1 MPMDHLQLGYT
12 LLIIAVSS
20 YAVFRSFRLHHHG
33 CTRVLPPS
41 PPALPIIGNIHQ
53 LVRGHRHRTLQALAQ
68 RHGPL
73 FLLRLGAVP
82 TIVVSSASI
91 AEQVLKT
98 QDHVFCSRPPQYT
111 ARGIL
116 YDCRDIGFCP
126 YGERWQHLRRIAV
139 SRLLSAQRVRSFRHI
154 REEEVGSLLGR
165 IRSASA
171 SDSES
176 RGINVTELMIS
187 LTYTV
192 VSRAAFGNKLGGMDP
207 RVVHEMFVEVFELLQ
222 TIAVCDVFPRLGWVD
237 WATGLHARTK
247 RIAGK
252 LDDVLESALQEHERS
267 GRQDGEVGDLL
278 HDLLLVLKEDSP
290 GFKLERTDAKGLIA
304 DMFIGGTDTAFKMTE
319 WAMAELI
326 KNPKEM
332 EKVQAEVR
340 QVVGAHGRVQEDM
353 LDAMGRL
360 NAAMKETLRLHPPAP
375 LLIPHEAVRDTKLHG
390 YDIAAK
396 TRVLVNVWAIG
407 RDSKSWVNADEFQ
420 PERFTQGAFDYG
432 AVNDFRFIPFGAGRR
447 GCPGI
452 AFGTRLAVLALANM
466 LYHFNWELPAGQDL
480 ESFQLIE
487 SSGFSPGLK
496 CALTLVAKPLQ
507 E

>member
-1 MPMDHLQLGYT
+1 MDPVQLGYS
-12 LLIIAVSS
+12 LLILVVSFYAIA
-20 YAVFRSFRLHHHG
+20 RSFRLRRQG
-33 CTRVLPPS
+33 TNQVLPPS

-53 LVRGHRHRTLQALAQ
+53 LVHGQRHRTLQALAQ

-73 FLLRLGAVP
+73 FLLHLGAVP

-91 AEQVLKT
+91 AEEVLKA
-98 QDHVFCSRPPQYT
+98 QDHAFCSRPPQHT
-111 ARGIL
+111 ARGVL
-116 YDCRDIGFCP
+116 YDCRDVGFCP
-126 YGERWQHLRRIAV
+126 YGERWRHLRRIAV
-139 SRLLSAQRVRSFRHI
+139 ERLLSKQRVNSFHDI
-154 REEEVGSLLGR
+154 REEEVGSLMGR

-171 SDSES
+171 QDRKR
-176 RGINVTELMIS
+176 RGVNVTELMVS

-207 RVVHEMFVEVFELLQ
+207 RVVHEMFEEVFQMLQ
-222 TIAVCDVFPRLGWVD
+222 TIAVSDVFPWLAWVD
-237 WATGLHARTK
+237 WATGLDARIK

-252 LDDVLESALQEHERS
+252 LDSVLENALQEHERS

-278 HDLLLVLKEDSP
+278 DDLLFVLKEDGP
-290 GFKLERTDAKGLIA
+290 EFKLERTDAKGLIA
-304 DMFIGGTDTAFKMTE
+304 DMFIAGTDTTFKLME

-340 QVVGAHGRVQEDM
+340 HIVGAHGRVQENM
-353 LDAMGRL
+353 LDDMGRL

-375 LLIPHEAVRDTKLHG
+375 LLIPHEVIQDTKLHG
-390 YDIAAK
+390 YDIPAK

-407 RDSKSWVNADEFQ
+407 RDTKSWVNADEFQ
-420 PERFTQGAFDYG
+420 PERFMHRAFDYG
-432 AVNDFRFIPFGAGRR
+432 ALNDFRFIPFGAGRR

-452 AFGTRLAVLALANM
+452 AFGTRLAGLALANM
-466 LYHFNWELPAGQDL
+466 LYHFNWELPDGEDL
-480 ESFQLIE
+480 QSFQLIE
-487 SSGFSPGLK
+487 STGFSPGLK
-496 CALTLVAKPLQ
+496 CALTLIAKALQ